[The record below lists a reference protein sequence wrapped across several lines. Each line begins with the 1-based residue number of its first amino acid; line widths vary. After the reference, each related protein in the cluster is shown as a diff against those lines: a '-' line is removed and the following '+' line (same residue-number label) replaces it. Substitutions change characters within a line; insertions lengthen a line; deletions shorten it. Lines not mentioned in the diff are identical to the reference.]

1 MKILRHYCIG
11 KKRIAKFLEKYKVP
25 YSKLYDDDDEYVF
38 DLEEGTEIYQIFKRK
53 FPLQQIETQREKIYS
68 KEDLEQAEWLSVRSF
83 TEKII
88 VDELDDKT
96 VEQSCYYRGILWTS
110 GYRHLKQIGKIQ
122 AEKMLKWGNRH
133 FFCGFDWGCQNFLF
147 CSERT
152 RKLLEGQWNGLE
164 FIEAVQR
171 KSGKN
176 IPDIYQMV
184 FKTELPIQAFET
196 GKGSKEIQCELCG
209 KKMIYIPDCGIYTSL
224 KIKKEYLK
232 DYKDVYNT
240 GQILTYNRHLQ
251 DGFGVHIVSKEFYR
265 FCEERKMN
273 RGLIYEPIEVV

>member
-133 FFCGFDWGCQNFLF
+133 FF
-147 CSERT
+147 
-152 RKLLEGQWNGLE
+152 
-164 FIEAVQR
+164 
-171 KSGKN
+171 
-176 IPDIYQMV
+176 
-184 FKTELPIQAFET
+184 
-196 GKGSKEIQCELCG
+196 
-209 KKMIYIPDCGIYTSL
+209 
-224 KIKKEYLK
+224 
-232 DYKDVYNT
+232 
-240 GQILTYNRHLQ
+240 
-251 DGFGVHIVSKEFYR
+251 
-265 FCEERKMN
+265 
-273 RGLIYEPIEVV
+273 

>member
-1 MKILRHYCIG
+1 M
-11 KKRIAKFLEKYKVP
+11 
-25 YSKLYDDDDEYVF
+25 
-38 DLEEGTEIYQIFKRK
+38 
-53 FPLQQIETQREKIYS
+53 
-68 KEDLEQAEWLSVRSF
+68 EQAEWLSVRSF

>member
-53 FPLQQIETQREKIYS
+53 FPLQIELHREKIYS

-96 VEQSCYYRGILWTS
+96 VEQSWYYRGILWTS

-122 AEKMLKWGNRH
+122 A
-133 FFCGFDWGCQNFLF
+133 
-147 CSERT
+147 
-152 RKLLEGQWNGLE
+152 
-164 FIEAVQR
+164 
-171 KSGKN
+171 
-176 IPDIYQMV
+176 
-184 FKTELPIQAFET
+184 
-196 GKGSKEIQCELCG
+196 
-209 KKMIYIPDCGIYTSL
+209 
-224 KIKKEYLK
+224 
-232 DYKDVYNT
+232 
-240 GQILTYNRHLQ
+240 
-251 DGFGVHIVSKEFYR
+251 
-265 FCEERKMN
+265 
-273 RGLIYEPIEVV
+273 